1 MLKLTEFKVSNKI
14 KVSYHFIIRT
24 PLPPPL
30 LEKAPDIS
38 LGPQPSLYW
47 AILASWLIIANLF
60 WLAYIIFLEDTVI
73 QFKMLYIQVKKYY
86 GMYTK

>member
-14 KVSYHFIIRT
+14 KVSYHFIILT
-24 PLPPPL
+24 PPPL

-47 AILASWLIIANLF
+47 EILASWLIIANLF
-60 WLAYIIFLEDTVI
+60 WLAYIIFLENNVI

>member
-14 KVSYHFIIRT
+14 KVSYHFIIR
-24 PLPPPL
+24 PPPL

-47 AILASWLIIANLF
+47 EILTSWLIIANLF
-60 WLAYIIFLEDTVI
+60 WLAYIIVLEDTVI
-73 QFKMLYIQVKKYY
+73 QFKMLYILS
-86 GMYTK
+86 